1 MKKIVVVLFALSL
14 VVAACATLPPKTI
27 TTGDLSALKG
37 TWSGTR
43 FLQTGKVQA
52 TTSLELIIANETLP
66 LKGTVT
72 LYLFAGDETR
82 VYPFEN
88 GQITPQGKLLIPFGE
103 GIMRMEL
110 IWFKEGNREKLQGS
124 YFFRMQEGKADLVK
138 E

>member
-27 TTGDLSALKG
+27 TTGDLAALKG
-37 TWSGTR
+37 SWAGTR
-43 FLQTGKVQA
+43 SIQMGKSIA
-52 TTSLELIIANETLP
+52 TTSLELVIANETLP

-88 GQITPQGKLLIPFGE
+88 GQITPQGKLLIPFGQDV
-103 GIMRMEL
+103 MRMEL
-110 IWFKEGNREKLQGS
+110 TWLKEGTREKLQGS